1 MARFASWKVVRC
13 NKRASKFYWTLI
25 LEYSVCRIDYLSIQ
39 PFLVFFFDFTHTFWA
54 NITNILYYRKK
65 IHILYQRA
73 PESLGTKRP
82 HRLLCPSVLTFV
94 HPSGSTSVSP
104 CQVWQK
110 TTKMTIFLCTLS
122 LSLSLSPYPFRLSLF
137 LSKRPST
144 SRKFK
149 ITHRFTQA
157 THLFFSV
164 IYSNST
170 LTQYLNFESISN
182 DSERPFLDYHSSCKL
197 KIIVKLWAVVD
208 EKDILCVVG
217 W

>member
-122 LSLSLSPYPFRLSLF
+122 LSLSHPIPSASLSLSLQTTF
-137 LSKRPST
+137 NLTKIQNHSQIYT
-144 SRKFK
+144 SY
-149 ITHRFTQA
+149 T
-157 THLFFSV
+157 
-164 IYSNST
+164 
-170 LTQYLNFESISN
+170 
-182 DSERPFLDYHSSCKL
+182 PFL
-197 KIIVKLWAVVD
+197 
-208 EKDILCVVG
+208 LCHIF
-217 W
+217 